1 MPIKVLIADDHELF
15 LESLASLIRD
25 FEGIEVVDKARDG
38 QDALRKLMYNEVDV
52 LVADYNMP
60 LMDGIELTKQAKIK
74 YPHLQILMLTMVE
87 TTETIKSAIKAGAI
101 GYMLKNSKRA
111 DFEKAIRNV
120 AHGKRFF
127 NDTVFQK
134 LISDKAN
141 EYPTEREIEIIKLI
155 ANENSSQE
163 IAKILAISLNT
174 VETHRKNIF
183 RKIGVKNS
191 FGLLKYALTH
201 HLIEL

>member
-1 MPIKVLIADDHELF
+1 MSIKVLIADDHELF

-52 LVADYNMP
+52 LIADYNMP

-74 YPHLQILMLTMVE
+74 YPRLQILMLTMVE
-87 TTETIKSAIKAGAI
+87 TTETIKSAIKAGAM
-101 GYMLKNSKRA
+101 GYILKNSKRA
-111 DFEKAIRNV
+111 EFEKAIRNV
-120 AHGKRFF
+120 AAGKRFF
-127 NDTVFQK
+127 NETVFRK
-134 LISDKAN
+134 LISDETK
-141 EYPTEREIEIIKLI
+141 EHLTEREIEIIKLI
-155 ANENSSQE
+155 ADEKSSQE
-163 IAKILAISLNT
+163 ITQVLSITLNT

-183 RKIGVKNS
+183 RKTGVKNA

-201 HLIEL
+201 HLIAF

>member
-1 MPIKVLIADDHELF
+1 MSIKVLIADDHELF

-25 FEGIEVVDKARDG
+25 FDGIEVVDKARDG
-38 QDALRKLMYNEVDV
+38 EDALRRLMYNEVDV
-52 LVADYNMP
+52 LIADYNMP
-60 LMDGIELTKQAKIK
+60 LMDGIALTQQAKLRQPK
-74 YPHLQILMLTMVE
+74 LQILMLTMVE
-87 TTETIKSAIKAGAI
+87 TTETIKAAIKAGAI

-111 DFEKAIRNV
+111 EFEKAIRNV
-120 AHGKRFF
+120 AKGKRFF
-127 NDTVFQK
+127 NETVFQK
-134 LISDKAN
+134 LISDETF

-155 ANENSSQE
+155 ANEKSSQE
-163 IAKILAISLNT
+163 IAKALSISLNT

-183 RKIGVKNS
+183 RKIGVKNA